1 MLNGNLGHLRVSVG
15 IVGFGLQADIADGE
29 DVLETRKL
37 VIFVDENASASSQF
51 FILYLFE
58 SGSGYTTD
66 PDNCFRFDGVAV
78 IEDYFTLFVI
88 DDLLLQYDFYFH
100 SFQKTFCVDGG
111 FFRHGG
117 EQVRGTFHQKNVHL
131 RLF

>member
-58 SGSGYTTD
+58 AVTPLTQTTVFVSMEL
-66 PDNCFRFDGVAV
+66 PSSR
-78 IEDYFTLFVI
+78 ITLPS
-88 DDLLLQYDFYFH
+88 L
-100 SFQKTFCVDGG
+100 
-111 FFRHGG
+111 
-117 EQVRGTFHQKNVHL
+117 
-131 RLF
+131 